1 MDLSKLKD
9 KLVTLLSK
17 YKYVFLVLIAGI
29 ALILMPNGTQTNK
42 VENKIMESENLSY
55 ISQVELASVLS
66 LIKGAGRV
74 EVLLSLETSAQTQYQ
89 QNTDSPGASNERSTT
104 VTITDSQRNERGL
117 VNQTWAPVYRG
128 AIVVCDGA
136 EDPQVHL
143 DIISAVA
150 NITGL
155 RSDQI
160 TVLKMK

>member
-1 MDLSKLKD
+1 MEISKLKD
-9 KLVTLLSK
+9 KTFTFLSK
-17 YKYVFLVLIAGI
+17 YKYVFVVLIAGI
-29 ALILMPNGTQTNK
+29 ALILVPNGTQAKQTENTVK
-42 VENKIMESENLSY
+42 VYDDQNY
-55 ISQVELASVLS
+55 ISQRELASVLS
-66 LIKGAGRV
+66 LIHGAGRV

-104 VTITDSQRNERGL
+104 VTITDAQRNESGL
-117 VNQTWAPVYRG
+117 VNKTWAPVYRG
-128 AIVVCDGA
+128 AIVICDGA
-136 EDPQVHL
+136 ENPQVHL